1 MIQMSYY
8 VIIRGP
14 AGVGKTT
21 ISKLLADKINAN
33 VVNFDR
39 VMEELGMDYIEGE
52 KCIPLHKFMKADEVM
67 LPKFKKDLEDGKNL
81 ILDGNFYHKE
91 QIEDIVSKLDFPNI
105 AFTLKAGLKECI
117 ERDRTRENGLGDKA
131 ISDVFALVSAF
142 GYGID
147 IDTQNKDLEQI
158 VNEIYGQIVSS
169 FERS

>member
-1 MIQMSYY
+1 MSYY

-21 ISKLLADKINAN
+21 ISKLLADKINAD
-33 VVNFDR
+33 VINFDR
-39 VMEELGMDYIEGE
+39 VMDELGMDYVEGE
-52 KCIPLHKFMKADEVM
+52 KWIPLHKFMKADEMM

-91 QIEDIVSKLDFPNI
+91 QIEDIINKLDFPNI
-105 AFTLKAGLKECI
+105 VFTLKAGLKECI
-117 ERDRTRENGLGDKA
+117 ERDRTRENRLGDKA
-131 ISDVFALVSAF
+131 IGDVFALVSAF
-142 GYGID
+142 DYGIN
-147 IDTQNKDLEQI
+147 IDTQNKDPEQI